1 MSQNGSANRVTRTDD
16 KQPRC
21 LEMND
26 VVRLLDVIARLRS
39 RESGCPWDRQ
49 QTFETIAPYTIEE
62 AYEVADAIER
72 GEMEELAEEL
82 GDLLFQVVFHAQM
95 AKEADLFDFTD
106 VVDRIVD
113 KMIRRHPH
121 VFGDE
126 SVETVEAQSE
136 AWEAH
141 KAAERRAKHS
151 NCSGS
156 SLMDGITR
164 GLPALK
170 RALKLQHRAAQVGFD
185 WPCPRRVLD
194 QLQDELHEARTAMDD
209 ATSPDAIEDEL
220 GDLMFTCVNFARH
233 VHADPEAALREAN
246 TKFERR
252 FRRMEAKLA
261 EQGRAVADL
270 GPSELDP
277 LWEEVKREG
286 L

>member
-1 MSQNGSANRVTRTDD
+1 MTSNPGAS
-16 KQPRC
+16 KC
-21 LEMND
+21 HD
-26 VVRLLDVIARLRS
+26 VVRLLDVMARLRS
-39 RESGCPWDRQ
+39 RESGCPWDRE

-72 GEMEELAEEL
+72 GDMEELAEEL
-82 GDLLFQVVFHAQM
+82 GDLLWQVVFHAQM

-121 VFGDE
+121 VFGDA
-126 SVETVEAQSE
+126 SIETVEAQSE

-141 KAAERRAKHS
+141 KEAERRIRHS

-170 RALKLQHRAAQVGFD
+170 RALKLQHRAARVGFD
-185 WPCPRRVLD
+185 WPCPHQVLD
-194 QLQDELHEARTAMDD
+194 KLQDELHEARAAIDD
-209 ATSPDAIEDEL
+209 ATSPDTIEDEL

-233 VHADPEAALREAN
+233 LDTDPEAALRNAN

-261 EQGRAVADL
+261 EQGRTVEDL
-270 GPSELDP
+270 SSGELDP

>member
-1 MSQNGSANRVTRTDD
+1 
-16 KQPRC
+16 
-21 LEMND
+21 MND
-26 VVRLLDVIARLRS
+26 VVRLLDVMARLRS
-39 RESGCPWDRQ
+39 REFGCPWDRQ
-49 QTFETIAPYTIEE
+49 QTFETIAPHTIEE

-95 AKEADLFDFTD
+95 AKEAELFDFTE
-106 VVDRIVD
+106 VVDKIVD

-121 VFGDE
+121 VFGDA

-141 KAAERRAKHS
+141 KEAERRAKRS

-156 SLMDGITR
+156 SLMDGITG

-170 RALKLQHRAAQVGFD
+170 RALKLQHRAARVGFD

-194 QLQDELHEARTAMDD
+194 KLQDELHEARAAIDD
-209 ATSPDAIEDEL
+209 PTSPDAIEDEL

-233 VHADPEAALREAN
+233 VHTDPEAALRKAN

-261 EQGRAVADL
+261 EQGRMVEDL
-270 GPSELDP
+270 SPGELEP